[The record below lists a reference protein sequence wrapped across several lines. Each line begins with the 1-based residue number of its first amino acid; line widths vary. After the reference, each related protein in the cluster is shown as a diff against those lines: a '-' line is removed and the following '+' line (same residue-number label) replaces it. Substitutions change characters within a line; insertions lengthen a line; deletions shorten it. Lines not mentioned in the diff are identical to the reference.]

1 MLSMIHIGQLIRKEL
16 QKQERT
22 VSWFARELNCSRS
35 NIYKIFEKPTL
46 DTAFL
51 LQVSRILNVDFFQH
65 YTDELENITNS

>member
-1 MLSMIHIGQLIRKEL
+1 MLSMIHIGRLIRKEL
-16 QKQERT
+16 QRQERT

-51 LQVSRILNVDFFQH
+51 LQVSRILNVDFFQY